1 MKTKQTR
8 LKTILKEKGY
18 TNKTKLAK
26 LLNMSP
32 QRLYSL
38 LKDDISLKTI
48 ELIGDKLNVKVK
60 DFFKD

>member
-48 ELIGDKLNVKVK
+48 ELIGNKLNVKVK